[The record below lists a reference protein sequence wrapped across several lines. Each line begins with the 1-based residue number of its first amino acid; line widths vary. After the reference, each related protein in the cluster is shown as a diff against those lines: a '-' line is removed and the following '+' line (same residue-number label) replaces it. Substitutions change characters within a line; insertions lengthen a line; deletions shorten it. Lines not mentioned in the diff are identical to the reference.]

1 MEKIMEN
8 TKDTKSIEIN
18 IHIPEKVDSAIK
30 QQKIN
35 HLYDLLVSK
44 KSNPDKSDDLV
55 TNTEI
60 ILTKS

>member
-1 MEKIMEN
+1 MVNI
-8 TKDTKSIEIN
+8 KDTKSIEIN

>member
-1 MEKIMEN
+1 MVN
-8 TKDTKSIEIN
+8 TKDTKPVEIK

-30 QQKIN
+30 QQKI
-35 HLYDLLVSK
+35 YDLLVSK